1 MEEQKEPHTSA
12 FCGTNKDLSVR
23 KLRLQTSATKDG
35 ESTMSE
41 YILIKLRS
49 GEEIIASV
57 LSKNRTS
64 MKVSRPMI
72 IRQIPFMDHAN
83 GSLKAASVM
92 ENWIGR
98 TNENE
103 VSIPNSWVGIK
114 MSPNQEIIDAYEK
127 YKEREDNPSLPP
139 LKEQPKTLREEV
151 DEEKK
156 REMEEYE
163 KEVTRLMKEMSADAG
178 IFPPMQD
185 MSNFDATINSQL
197 NPKDPAGKEVI
208 VVNFMIPAKIFR
220 NLVEEGFIEDL
231 MTAGMNV
238 DDEDDDDLE
247 DDVDPSTRK
256 LKDDQGIRD
265 TEDTNWGNSLK
276 DWSPDPKDYL

>member
-1 MEEQKEPHTSA
+1 
-12 FCGTNKDLSVR
+12 
-23 KLRLQTSATKDG
+23 
-35 ESTMSE
+35 MSE

-57 LSKNRTS
+57 LSKNRSS
-64 MKVSRPMI
+64 MKISRPMI
-72 IRQIPFMDHAN
+72 IRQVPFMDHTN

-103 VSIPNSWVGIK
+103 ISIPNSWVGVK
-114 MSPNQEIIDAYEK
+114 MSPNQEVIDAYEK
-127 YKEREDNPSLPP
+127 YKEREDNPSLP
-139 LKEQPKTLREEV
+139 LIKEQPKTLREEV

-156 REMEEYE
+156 KEFEEYE
-163 KEVTRLMKEMSADAG
+163 KEVTRLMKEMSAEAG

-185 MSNFDATINSQL
+185 MANFDATINSQL

-220 NLVEEGFIEDL
+220 TLVEEGFIEDL
-231 MTAGMNV
+231 MTAGMQDV

-256 LKDDQGIRD
+256 PKDDRGIRD
-265 TEDTNWGNSLK
+265 TDDSNWGNSLR
-276 DWSPDPKDYL
+276 DWSPDPRDYL

>member
-1 MEEQKEPHTSA
+1 
-12 FCGTNKDLSVR
+12 
-23 KLRLQTSATKDG
+23 
-35 ESTMSE
+35 MSE

-57 LSKNRTS
+57 LSKNRSS
-64 MKVSRPMI
+64 MKISRPMI
-72 IRQIPFMDHAN
+72 IRQVPFMDHTN

-103 VSIPNSWVGIK
+103 ISIPNSWVGVK

-256 LKDDQGIRD
+256 LKDDQGVRD